1 MTRIG
6 RIDNDFQEFK
16 ELVLKRLDD
25 IENRLNDG
33 VKLKEVNLRRVM
45 DELPK
50 EGEEKPLPKHV
61 DDLLRESTKKNKLI
75 TKKRWRPP
83 KKTAEDKSKEG
94 DITLE
99 AKNGEIIA
107 VD

>member
-25 IENRLNDG
+25 IENKLNDG
-33 VKLKEVNLRRVM
+33 VRLKEVNLRRVM

-50 EGEEKPLPKHV
+50 EEGEKPIPKHV
-61 DDLLRESTKKNKLI
+61 DDLLRESRKKNKLI
-75 TKKRWRPP
+75 TKKRWKPP
-83 KKTAEDKSKEG
+83 KKDEEDKSKDE